1 VIGLFFV
8 GMLGGA
14 VLVEQIFALPG
25 LGSAAVSAT
34 STHDLPVIQGVAICF
49 AVIVVIVN
57 LIIEVA
63 YGWLNPKARMR

>member
-1 VIGLFFV
+1 
-8 GMLGGA
+8 
-14 VLVEQIFALPG
+14 
-25 LGSAAVSAT
+25 VSAT

-49 AVIVVIVN
+49 AIIVVIVN